1 MIHAPSH
8 IPHTHAAQAINPA
21 GCVLVLVDYQQRLM
35 PAIDRHAEVVADALC
50 LADAAR
56 VLGLRIVGTEQNPQ
70 GLGLS
75 LPELRDRCDTVLA
88 KMHFDACADGLL
100 DLLQAPSGTPPG
112 PLQADVVIA
121 GCEAHVCL
129 LQTALGLLRAGHR
142 TWVVAPA
149 CGSRTAANH
158 ALAMDRL
165 RQAGAGIVSLE
176 MVLFEWL
183 QTCRHD
189 KFRSVLPIIKA
200 RSAV

>member
-1 MIHAPSH
+1 MIHATAHANSEL
-8 IPHTHAAQAINPA
+8 HAAHAINPA

-100 DLLQAPSGTPPG
+100 DLLQAPVDTPASPG
-112 PLQADVVIA
+112 KS
-121 GCEAHVCL
+121 
-129 LQTALGLLRAGHR
+129 
-142 TWVVAPA
+142 TW
-149 CGSRTAANH
+149 
-158 ALAMDRL
+158 
-165 RQAGAGIVSLE
+165 
-176 MVLFEWL
+176 
-183 QTCRHD
+183 
-189 KFRSVLPIIKA
+189 
-200 RSAV
+200 